1 MILGKSV
8 YLRPIEKED
17 MKSYHQAIHNEDIRF
32 LTGTR
37 NTITLEQAYE
47 YYERITSDETR
58 HDFAICL
65 KDQHTIIGDLT
76 ILDIDNINRKGGFR
90 IAIHHPDYFNK
101 GYGTEAVRLA
111 LKYSFEDLSLNRLQL
126 EVYSHNPRGIR
137 AYEKAGF
144 KQEGVI
150 RESLFLNGR
159 YFDEIIMGIL
169 RKEYEQLYQ

>member
-1 MILGKSV
+1 MMILGKSV

-76 ILDIDNINRKGGFR
+76 ILDIDNITVKG
-90 IAIHHPDYFNK
+90 DS
-101 GYGTEAVRLA
+101 E
-111 LKYSFEDLSLNRLQL
+111 
-126 EVYSHNPRGIR
+126 
-137 AYEKAGF
+137 
-144 KQEGVI
+144 
-150 RESLFLNGR
+150 
-159 YFDEIIMGIL
+159 
-169 RKEYEQLYQ
+169 